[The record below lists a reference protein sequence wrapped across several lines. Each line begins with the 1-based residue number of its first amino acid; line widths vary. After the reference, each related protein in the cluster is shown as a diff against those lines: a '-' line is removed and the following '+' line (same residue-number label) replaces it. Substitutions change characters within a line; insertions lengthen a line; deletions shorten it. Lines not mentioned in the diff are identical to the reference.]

1 MPAALGVAAH
11 NHASRSQRQIRYT
24 LGPTEQSRA
33 GGAGGETRTPT
44 GFRPRSLRN
53 PRAGFVFARRG
64 GSPIPALGLTS
75 ANVLSRWSPDGR
87 ELWVYRMGPA
97 VIPRVAAYL
106 QLRYTS
112 ALFVVEG
119 VP

>member
-1 MPAALGVAAH
+1 M
-11 NHASRSQRQIRYT
+11 
-24 LGPTEQSRA
+24 
-33 GGAGGETRTPT
+33 
-44 GFRPRSLRN
+44 
-53 PRAGFVFARRG
+53 
-64 GSPIPALGLTS
+64 
-75 ANVLSRWSPDGR
+75 LSRWSPDGR